1 MNEFG
6 KFENSQ
12 WLNRIMNTTPYQG
25 ERKVKEQKMCGEGGH
40 SWACK
45 CEVTISLEQCMK
57 STFFFLTLEKDHMNN
72 KKLRML
78 NKYVCKNMIL
88 PAVLKSR
95 LHIFF
100 ALRTCHPNVVSQLV
114 NSAAG
119 ASGGI
124 SISDSVVLC
133 CHCITNSVSTHFPL
147 RVW

>member
-1 MNEFG
+1 M
-6 KFENSQ
+6 
-12 WLNRIMNTTPYQG
+12 Y
-25 ERKVKEQKMCGEGGH
+25 
-40 SWACK
+40 
-45 CEVTISLEQCMK
+45 EVNI
-57 STFFFLTLEKDHMNN
+57 FFFLTLEKDHMNN